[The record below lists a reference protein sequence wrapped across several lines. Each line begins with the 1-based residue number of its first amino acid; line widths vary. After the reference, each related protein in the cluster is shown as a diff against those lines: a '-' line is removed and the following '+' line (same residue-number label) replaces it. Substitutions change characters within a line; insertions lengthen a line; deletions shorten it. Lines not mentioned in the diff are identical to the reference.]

1 MAIDAD
7 RSDPGR
13 SGAVGHAV
21 ESLRTASPVEAVTG
35 LAPLDLEA
43 RGFAVPGGGCHS
55 AFAQLEFLDLAVF
68 GARQI
73 VEKLEKAGNREI
85 WQPRLAKAH
94 DVDLA
99 HIAAGLAHQRR
110 HHFVFREARANRKHR
125 RRLQVG
131 MAEADLLDF
140 EPRNIL
146 AAAG

>member
-21 ESLRTASPVEAVTG
+21 ELLRTASPVEAVTG
-35 LAPLDLEA
+35 LAPLDPEA
-43 RGFAVPGGGCHS
+43 RGFAVPGGGRHP

-85 WQPRLAKAH
+85 WQARLPKTHDIHAAH
-94 DVDLA
+94 PTSRLS
-99 HIAAGLAHQRR
+99 
-110 HHFVFREARANRKHR
+110 HHH
-125 RRLQVG
+125 
-131 MAEADLLDF
+131 
-140 EPRNIL
+140 PPH
-146 AAAG
+146 